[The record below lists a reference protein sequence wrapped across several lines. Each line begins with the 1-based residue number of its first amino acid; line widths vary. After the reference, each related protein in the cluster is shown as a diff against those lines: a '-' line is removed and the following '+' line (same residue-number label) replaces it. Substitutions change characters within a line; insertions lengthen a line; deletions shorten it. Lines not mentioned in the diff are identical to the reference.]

1 MNYFSGLIN
10 INNLQMSHFCVM
22 YIGQRVTERNTEKH
36 VMMPFALK
44 LEIQNNL
51 QNVSCVL
58 LQISNQDIVTFD
70 LY

>member
-1 MNYFSGLIN
+1 
-10 INNLQMSHFCVM
+10 MSHFCVM